1 MSDNISQTTAKP
13 LDQSVLNKAHLDK
26 FLLSLT
32 LPEALRE
39 VNTKNDRQN
48 TNVIQDSLQ
57 FSVYGVVIPKVAV
70 ADVEGRYS
78 GQTFHF
84 TSHKRPAY
92 ENVKV
97 KFTID
102 NQFNNYW
109 VIYKWINLLN
119 NNKEGFFHAESIP
132 IVQQPYQLYSTNITV
147 FGLDEYDNKQIQFD
161 FIGVIPVSLGE
172 IDYNYRESDEIETE
186 FEFAFSQ
193 LIAKLL

>member
-1 MSDNISQTTAKP
+1 MNSDIQ
-13 LDQSVLNKAHLDK
+13 QSILNKSRTDK
-26 FLLSLT
+26 FIMVLSL
-32 LPEALRE
+32 PKALRE

-57 FSVYGVVIPKVAV
+57 FSIYGVVIPRVV
-70 ADVEGRYS
+70 VTDVEGRYS

-92 ENVKV
+92 DNVKV

-102 NQFNNYW
+102 NRFNNYW

-119 NNKEGFFHAESIP
+119 NNQEGFFHAEDIP
-132 IVQQPYQLYSTNITV
+132 IVEQPYDLYSTNITV
-147 FGLDEYDNKQIQFD
+147 FGLDEYDEKTIQFD
-161 FIGVIPVSLGE
+161 FVGVIPVSLGE
-172 IDYNYRESDEIETE
+172 IDYNYRDANEIETD
-186 FEFAFSQ
+186 FEFSFSQ

>member
-1 MSDNISQTTAKP
+1 MTDNNTTEIT
-13 LDQSVLNKAHLDK
+13 QSLLNKAHTDK
-26 FLLSLT
+26 FILSLT
-32 LPEALRE
+32 LPKALRE
-39 VNTKNDRQN
+39 VNTKNDRNN

-57 FSVYGVVIPKVAV
+57 FSVYGVKIPKVAV

-92 ENVKV
+92 DNVNV

-119 NNKEGFFHAESIP
+119 NNSEGFFHAENIP
-132 IVQQPYQLYSTNITV
+132 IVELPYELYSTNITV
-147 FGLDEYDNKQIQFD
+147 YGLDEYDNRVIQFD

-172 IDYNYRESDEIETE
+172 ISYNYRDASEIETE
-186 FEFAFSQ
+186 FDFSFSQ

>member
-1 MSDNISQTTAKP
+1 MTDINQSTSAT
-13 LDQSVLNKAHLDK
+13 LDQSVLNKAHADK

-32 LPEALRE
+32 LPEGLRST
-39 VNTKNDRQN
+39 NTRNDRQN

-57 FSVYGVVIPKVAV
+57 FSVYGVVIPTVAV
-70 ADVEGRYS
+70 ADLEGRYS

-92 ENVKV
+92 DNVKV

-119 NNKEGFFHAESIP
+119 NNKEGFFHADQIP
-132 IVQQPYQLYSTNITV
+132 IVDQPYQLYSTNVTV
-147 FGLDEYDNKQIQFD
+147 FGLDEYNNRQIQFD
-161 FIGVIPVSLGE
+161 FIGVIPVSLGA
-172 IDYNYRESDEIETE
+172 IDYNYRESGELETE

>member
-1 MSDNISQTTAKP
+1 MTADTTKMY
-13 LDQSVLNKAHLDK
+13 DQSLLNKARVDK
-26 FLLSLT
+26 FILSLT
-32 LPEALRE
+32 LPNALRE
-39 VNTKNDRQN
+39 VNTKNDRNN

-57 FSVYGVVIPKVAV
+57 FSVYGVEIPKVAV

-92 ENVKV
+92 DNVNV

-119 NNKEGFFHAESIP
+119 NNQEGFFHAESIP
-132 IVQQPYQLYSTNITV
+132 IVELPYELYSTNITV
-147 FGLDEYDNKQIQFD
+147 FGLDEYDNRVIQFD
-161 FIGVIPVSLGE
+161 FIGVIPVSLGG
-172 IDYNYRESDEIETE
+172 ITYNYRDSSEIETE
-186 FEFAFSQ
+186 FDFSFSQ

>member
-1 MSDNISQTTAKP
+1 MTTTTSE
-13 LDQSVLNKAHLDK
+13 LNQSVLNKSRTDK
-26 FLLSLT
+26 FIMSLSL
-32 LPEALRE
+32 PKALRD

-57 FSVYGVVIPKVAV
+57 FSIYGVVIPSVV
-70 ADVEGRYS
+70 VTDVEGRYS

-92 ENVKV
+92 NNVKV

-102 NQFNNYW
+102 NRFNNYW

-119 NNKEGFFHAESIP
+119 NNQEGFFHAEDIP
-132 IVQQPYQLYSTNITV
+132 IVKQPYELYSTNITV
-147 FGLDEYDNKQIQFD
+147 FGLDEYDKKTIQFD
-161 FIGVIPVSLGE
+161 FVGVIPVSLGS
-172 IDYNYRESDEIETE
+172 IDYNYRETSEIESD
-186 FEFAFSQ
+186 FEFSFSQ

>member
-1 MSDNISQTTAKP
+1 MTTTTSE
-13 LDQSVLNKAHLDK
+13 LNQSVLNKSRTDK
-26 FLLSLT
+26 FIMSLSL
-32 LPEALRE
+32 PKALRD

-57 FSVYGVVIPKVAV
+57 FSIYGVVIPSVV
-70 ADVEGRYS
+70 VTDVEGRYS

-92 ENVKV
+92 NNVKV

-102 NQFNNYW
+102 NRFNNYW

-119 NNKEGFFHAESIP
+119 NNQEGFFHAEDIP
-132 IVQQPYQLYSTNITV
+132 IVKQPYELYSTNITV
-147 FGLDEYDNKQIQFD
+147 FGLDEYDKKTIQFD
-161 FIGVIPVSLGE
+161 FVGVIPVSLGS
-172 IDYNYRESDEIETE
+172 IDYNYRETSEIETE
-186 FEFAFSQ
+186 FEFSFSQ

>member
-1 MSDNISQTTAKP
+1 MTTDTTKTY
-13 LDQSVLNKAHLDK
+13 DQSLLNKARVDK
-26 FLLSLT
+26 FILSLT
-32 LPEALRE
+32 LPNALRE
-39 VNTKNDRQN
+39 VNTKNDRNN

-57 FSVYGVVIPKVAV
+57 FSVYGVEIPKVAV

-92 ENVKV
+92 DNVNV

-119 NNKEGFFHAESIP
+119 NNQEGFFHAENIP
-132 IVQQPYQLYSTNITV
+132 IVELPYELYSTNITV
-147 FGLDEYDNKQIQFD
+147 FGLDEYDNRVIQFD
-161 FIGVIPVSLGE
+161 FIGVIPVSLGG
-172 IDYNYRESDEIETE
+172 ITYNYRDSSEIETE
-186 FEFAFSQ
+186 FDFSFSQ

>member
-1 MSDNISQTTAKP
+1 MTAE
-13 LDQSVLNKAHLDK
+13 LSQSVLNKSRNDK
-26 FLLSLT
+26 FIMSLT
-32 LPEALRE
+32 LPKALRE

-57 FSVYGVVIPKVAV
+57 FSIYGVVIPKVEV
-70 ADVEGRYS
+70 TDVEGRYS

-92 ENVKV
+92 NNVQV
-97 KFTID
+97 KFTVD

-119 NNKEGFFHAESIP
+119 NNSEGFFHAEDIP
-132 IVQQPYQLYSTNITV
+132 IVEQPYDLYSTNITV
-147 FGLDEYDNKQIQFD
+147 FGLDEYDNKTIQFD
-161 FIGVIPVSLGE
+161 FVGVIPVSLGD
-172 IDYNYRESDEIETE
+172 INYDYRDAKEIEMT
-186 FEFAFSQ
+186 FEFSFSQ

>member
-1 MSDNISQTTAKP
+1 MTAE
-13 LDQSVLNKAHLDK
+13 LSQSVLNKSRSDK
-26 FLLSLT
+26 FIMALT
-32 LPEALRE
+32 LPKALRE

-57 FSVYGVVIPKVAV
+57 FSIYGVVIPKVEV
-70 ADVEGRYS
+70 TDVEGRYS

-92 ENVKV
+92 NNVKV

-102 NQFNNYW
+102 NRFNNYW

-119 NNKEGFFHAESIP
+119 NNQEGFFHAEDIP
-132 IVQQPYQLYSTNITV
+132 IVEQPYDLYSTNITV
-147 FGLDEYDNKQIQFD
+147 YGLDEYDNKTIQFD
-161 FIGVIPVSLGE
+161 FVGVIPVSLGN
-172 IDYNYRESDEIETE
+172 IDYDYRDAKEIETE
-186 FEFAFSQ
+186 FEFSFSQ

>member
-1 MSDNISQTTAKP
+1 MTDNNTTEISQS
-13 LDQSVLNKAHLDK
+13 LLNKAHADK
-26 FLLSLT
+26 FILSLT
-32 LPEALRE
+32 LPKALRE
-39 VNTKNDRQN
+39 VNTKNDRNN

-57 FSVYGVVIPKVAV
+57 FSVYGVKIPKVSV

-84 TSHKRPAY
+84 TSHKRPSY
-92 ENVKV
+92 DNVNV

-119 NNKEGFFHAESIP
+119 NNSEGFFHAENIP
-132 IVQQPYQLYSTNITV
+132 IVELPYELYSTNITV
-147 FGLDEYDNKQIQFD
+147 YGLDEYDNRVIQFD

-172 IDYNYRESDEIETE
+172 ISYNYRDGSEIETE
-186 FEFAFSQ
+186 FDFSFSQ